1 MGFFLAAAAFAS
13 ALFYGRRSLGAGM
26 VAVLTCGFAYGILR
40 ARFLDTF
47 AYFIFDAAV
56 LGLYLA
62 RLTLPGALWPPRA
75 RGLAQWTACLIGWPV
90 VMFAL
95 CLIWPQHP
103 LIQLVGLRAAV
114 WFLPFLLL
122 GASARAADL
131 TMISR
136 ALAALNLIALTFGV
150 GEYLVGLEA
159 FFPRNAVTELM
170 YISSDVGSRGAYR
183 IPATFNQAAGYGGV
197 MVLTVPLL
205 LGRWSG
211 QGAGFAE
218 RLLLAAGLG
227 AAVLGVFLC
236 GSRAPVLVLF
246 LLAGYFALTL
256 RARFRA
262 VILVGLLVVVA
273 VYVVSG
279 NERLQRFTTLEDPEL
294 IVSRVGG
301 SVNVGVVDLLL
312 EYPMGSGLG
321 SAVGTS
327 IPAFL
332 KNLAQEQIGAE
343 NEYVRIGLEQG
354 LTGVVL
360 WAAFLVWLFT
370 RPPASWDGEWGMGLR
385 LARVYVFLAWGA
397 AALSTG
403 FLTAIPATALVLFLM
418 GVLGREQFPARA
430 PDVRVGSVRFHG
442 ASRVATAAPR
452 AAH

>member
-1 MGFFLAAAAFAS
+1 
-13 ALFYGRRSLGAGM
+13 
-26 VAVLTCGFAYGILR
+26 
-40 ARFLDTF
+40 
-47 AYFIFDAAV
+47 
-56 LGLYLA
+56 
-62 RLTLPGALWPPRA
+62 
-75 RGLAQWTACLIGWPV
+75 
-90 VMFAL
+90 
-95 CLIWPQHP
+95 
-103 LIQLVGLRAAV
+103 
-114 WFLPFLLL
+114 
-122 GASARAADL
+122 
-131 TMISR
+131 
-136 ALAALNLIALTFGV
+136 
-150 GEYLVGLEA
+150 
-159 FFPRNAVTELM
+159 M

-218 RLLLAAGLG
+218 RVLLAAGLG

-246 LLAGYFALTL
+246 LLAAYFTLTL

-262 VILVGLLVVVA
+262 VVLVGLVVA
-273 VYVVSG
+273 AALYVVSG

-327 IPAFL
+327 VPAFL
-332 KNLAQEQIGAE
+332 KTLAQQQIGAE

-370 RPPASWDGEWGMGLR
+370 RSPASWKGEWGMGLR

-430 PDVRVGSVRFHG
+430 PDVRVGSARFHG
-442 ASRVATAAPR
+442 ASQVATAAPR